1 MRPLLLGVAGVAV
14 LVAALLLAFLA
25 ANVRLV
31 RWEGRGCFASCGRLP
46 VYTIWEGVPLA
57 QGVNVTVM
65 NAGPSP
71 VVVEG
76 RVLPPGGSLTLRG
89 VAYVNV
95 SSAGGVCE
103 VCVRVVGWR
112 VVQPYA
118 LLSIPAAALSL
129 IGFILVL
136 YSLYARIFGEAG

>member
-1 MRPLLLGVAGVAV
+1 MRPLLLGLAGVAV

-25 ANVRLV
+25 ASTRLT
-31 RWEGRGCFASCGRLP
+31 RWEGRGCFAHCGRLP
-46 VYTIWEGVPLA
+46 VYTLWEGVPLA
-57 QGVNVTVM
+57 QGVNVTVS
-65 NAGPSP
+65 NEGSSP
-71 VVVEG
+71 LLVEG
-76 RVLPPGGSLTLRG
+76 RLVPPGGSVTLHG

-95 SSAGGVCE
+95 SGVNGSCE
-103 VCVRVVGWR
+103 VCVRVEGWR

-136 YSLYARIFGEAG
+136 YSVYARVFGGVE